1 MFVHRAK
8 DTIWV
13 QMGMPDEWKTCSCRE
28 LAVEGGHRITSE
40 REDYSIRRI
49 LLKAGCEET
58 LTLRWKDDIPV
69 KRVMRNGAEMKGCG
83 QKSLTLEV
91 LPGEEYVIEFE

>member
-13 QMGMPDEWKTCSCRE
+13 QMGMPDEWKACSCRE

-40 REDYSIRRI
+40 EKTIRSGRI

-58 LTLRWKDDIPV
+58 LTLRWKDDTPV
-69 KRVMRNGAEMKGCG
+69 KRVMKTARKWKAADKR
-83 QKSLTLEV
+83 V
-91 LPGEEYVIEFE
+91 PHPGSIAGRGICDKFE